1 MQKEEK
7 PLFSLTVNEFMA
19 ITKRL
24 VNDVLLEKREGSE
37 EELTT
42 EDDTE
47 HFTIKELAAFLR
59 CSIVSIHNYKK
70 MGMPF
75 YRVGRKVL
83 FKKQEVLTF
92 MKSINLKTNKKKQKN
107 ENSNI

>member
-7 PLFSLTVNEFMA
+7 PLFSLTVEEFMA

-24 VNDVLLEKREGSE
+24 VNEAVREIKAEPEEVLSI
-37 EELTT
+37 
-42 EDDTE
+42 EDGIE
-47 HFTIKELAAFLR
+47 HFTIKELATFLR

-83 FKKQEVLTF
+83 FKKQEVLAF
-92 MKSINLKTNKKKQKN
+92 MKSINLKNNKKSKL
-107 ENSNI
+107 

>member
-1 MQKEEK
+1 MQNEEK
-7 PLFSLTVNEFMA
+7 PLFSLTVNEFMS
-19 ITKRL
+19 ITRRL
-24 VNDVLLEKREGSE
+24 VNDVLQEQKGEPE
-37 EELTT
+37 VELTD
-42 EDDTE
+42 EDHVE

-83 FKKQEVLTF
+83 FKKKEVLAF
-92 MKSINLKTNKKKQKN
+92 MKSINLKTNKKQKQ
-107 ENSNI
+107 

>member
-7 PLFSLTVNEFMA
+7 PLFSLTVEEFMV

-24 VNDVLLEKREGSE
+24 VNDALREIKVAPEEVLSI
-37 EELTT
+37 
-42 EDDTE
+42 EDGIE

-83 FKKQEVLTF
+83 FKKQEVLAF
-92 MKSINLKTNKKKQKN
+92 MKSINSKNNKKSKQ
-107 ENSNI
+107 